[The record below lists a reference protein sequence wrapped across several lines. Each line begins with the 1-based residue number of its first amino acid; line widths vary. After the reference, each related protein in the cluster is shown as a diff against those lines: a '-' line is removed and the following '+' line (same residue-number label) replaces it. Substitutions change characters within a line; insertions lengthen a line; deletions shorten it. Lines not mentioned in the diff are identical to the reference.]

1 MFLSGGNAVKSCYF
15 VCWTRFS

>member
-15 VCWTRFS
+15 VCWTRVS